1 MKTRTLPVVLLA
13 LSLTVPSQRL
23 EAEEPAV
30 PAAAVSLAPHGTIAP
45 ETTAEPSAETPAE
58 PSARTDAGTWA
69 EPAAEAAAEPNDK
82 TKKPKKV
89 SRTQAETEK
98 PAEIGTTE
106 DEPRAATETTAGTKS
121 LSKTKRAAAAESAA
135 ADTQG
140 PRLKRRFLP
149 TSRRIDR
156 EINKNRFVFKG
167 ETMCGLTVSYGTL
180 STDEADMF
188 PVLENIG
195 LSGNITTVNPFVGYF
210 YKDNQSIGVRFGYTH
225 ISGKLNSL
233 GINLGEQNDL
243 EIDIPWLDLSSNR
256 FSFGLFHRSYV
267 PLDEKGRFG
276 AFGEFELSLT
286 TGENTFAYESGDSH
300 KYTSS
305 ENMTVKVGFNPG
317 IAVYAFPNVCA
328 TVSFGLGGFRYT
340 QVRQFDEAGAEI
352 GSRKYS
358 KMNFRL
364 NLAEIRI
371 GMTIHLWNKK
381 KGERT

>member
-30 PAAAVSLAPHGTIAP
+30 SAAAVSLAPDGAIAP
-45 ETTAEPSAETPAE
+45 ETTAAPSAETPAE
-58 PSARTDAGTWA
+58 PSARTDAGTSA

-82 TKKPKKV
+82 TKKPK
-89 SRTQAETEK
+89 RT
-98 PAEIGTTE
+98 
-106 DEPRAATETTAGTKS
+106 
-121 LSKTKRAAAAESAA
+121 AAAESAA
-135 ADTQG
+135 SDTQS

-188 PVLENIG
+188 PFFENIG

-243 EIDIPWLDLSSNR
+243 EIDIPWLDLSSDR